1 MFVNNKE
8 ANELRKKGDFEGAL
22 KKYNQLEN
30 KDVFTI
36 SGISYCYRKLGKS
49 GEAVKVLNRFIKE
62 NKIDINKENWL
73 KTEIIWSYT
82 QYYLNENYNK
92 KNLAIKAANRII
104 ELENENEIILK
115 NIKRCLC
122 TDEIIK
128 KYPKELLQLL
138 DKIDSYNLK
147 YDKTKS
153 EIKKHMKIDNNIN
166 NCVYYTLILSKLK
179 VLLELKEYNEVL
191 NTCSIFE
198 TIIDDRHIERNKAKA
213 LQGLEKYDEAIKVLE
228 KINIRFGKQYY
239 IYTDIGDI
247 YEQINNKEEAL
258 KFYYKAMNLCFE
270 DKFLLTTLYKT
281 SNLLLEIDPKLAKKH
296 IDFDVLIRKN
306 QGWNLKNNE
315 LALLE
320 KLKDVDS
327 NNHYELLKKE
337 LRKLWKEKSNEGKTV
352 YEGTIIKV
360 FDNGNGFIK
369 FNGDERIFF
378 KRNKNNNFKVN
389 DNVNFYIEDSYDR
402 KKQKYSQAATEI
414 QYKK

>member
-30 KDVFTI
+30 KDIFTI
-36 SGISYCYRKLGKS
+36 SGMSYCYRKLDKS

-62 NKIDINKENWL
+62 NEIDISKETWL

-82 QYYLNENYNK
+82 QYYLNENYHK
-92 KNLAIKAANRII
+92 KEIAIKAANRII

-115 NIKRCLC
+115 KIKKYLC

-128 KYPKELLQLL
+128 KYPQKLLQLL
-138 DKIDSYNLK
+138 DKIDSYNLN

-153 EIKKHMKIDNNIN
+153 EIKKHLEIDNNIN
-166 NCVYYTLILSKLK
+166 SCVYYTLILSKLK

-213 LQGLEKYDEAIKVLE
+213 LQGIQKYDEAIKVLE

-247 YEQINNKEEAL
+247 YEQINNKEQAL
-258 KFYYKAMNLCFE
+258 KFYYEAMNLCFE

-306 QGWNLKNNE
+306 QGWKLKNNE
-315 LALLE
+315 LDLLE
-320 KLKDVDS
+320 KLKDVNF
-327 NNHYELLKKE
+327 NNDYELLKKE